1 MKNVLPLH
9 LDVLPQRI
17 KDAEIILAL
26 AAIVQKQEVRSK
38 NWKLYIIHSN
48 KQTNQPT
55 NLKSK
60 ISLLKSK
67 IPPNPSLPIFTIHK

>member
-38 NWKLYIIHSN
+38 N
-48 KQTNQPT
+48 
-55 NLKSK
+55 
-60 ISLLKSK
+60 
-67 IPPNPSLPIFTIHK
+67 